1 MKMIRNSL
9 VFLSCFLFSIY
20 ARADYINLIRADQC
34 ETIIEVFIDEG
45 EIRVT
50 FEIGEV
56 DHEYFRWIVPSQ
68 YTGGIYEKARE
79 EELLKEFFSKG
90 FVLRADGRRLQGQLK
105 DLKRI
110 PRNYRQSLYTG
121 QVDTTNLKISD
132 HVIYAEFVF
141 PVGRPG
147 KVSIQPPIQPER
159 DITYANIGFVTY
171 HKLLPVNDL
180 RYLSKR
186 ETVNLDWTDPWY
198 SKFENRNIA
207 RHHKNSLMSFLYMDP
222 YEVRH
227 EVLVRLKDLE
237 YWIDLPYGIDDV
249 IPVEDLDKVKQQ
261 VADFLLERNR
271 VIVDG
276 EVISPILDKAHFVEV
291 KLSGI
296 QIQSIPTPLSYSSAI
311 IGVIFV
317 YPNPGIPQ
325 QVMVE
330 WDMWNDQIQTIP
342 CVMSD
347 PAGPLPYD
355 LTYPDD
361 QILVWTN
368 YLKNYTLPTVSEVEV
383 TQASIK
389 LPVVSLVILV
399 LILIHFWRKINGK
412 AKRWRWGWIAFAT
425 FLCLAA
431 YIFYIE
437 VPIPFAQKKSFNQ
450 PESRNLLTS
459 LLKNTYRAFDYR
471 SESDIYD
478 KLAISLEGD
487 LLREVYIQTKQSMVL
502 ENQGGI
508 QVKLKSVD
516 LLDVEELDDDELPKD
531 ALAYKCQW
539 VVEGDVGHWGHIHKR
554 INQYEAVMK
563 ILPTDGS
570 WKMYDLEII
579 EELRTL

>member
-1 MKMIRNSL
+1 MKNY
-9 VFLSCFLFSIY
+9 VFFILCLFVTLTS
-20 ARADYINLIRADQC
+20 RADYINLIRADQC
-34 ETIIEVFIDEG
+34 ETIIEVFIEEG
-45 EIRVT
+45 EVRIT
-50 FEIGEV
+50 FEIGER
-56 DHEYFRWIVPSQ
+56 DHQYFKWIVPSQ
-68 YTGGIYEKARE
+68 YPGGIYDEARK
-79 EELLKEFFSKG
+79 EELLKAFFREG
-90 FVLRADGRRLQGQLK
+90 FVLRADGRRIEGSLRELR
-105 DLKRI
+105 RI

-132 HVIYAEFVF
+132 HVIFAEFVY
-141 PVGRPG
+141 PIGKPG
-147 KVSIQPPIQPER
+147 KLSIEPPIKE
-159 DITYANIGFVTY
+159 DKEITYANIGFVTY

-180 RYLSKR
+180 RYLSKE
-186 ETVNLDWTDPWY
+186 ETLHLDWSDPWY
-198 SKFENRNIA
+198 SKYENRNIA
-207 RHHKNSLMSFLYMDP
+207 RHHQNSLMSFLYMDP

-237 YWIDLPYGIDDV
+237 YWLDLPYGIDDV
-249 IPVEDLDKVKQQ
+249 IPIEDLDKVKQT
-261 VADFLLERNR
+261 VADFLIRRNR

-276 EVISPILDKAHFVEV
+276 EVIQPILDKSHFVEV

-296 QIQSIPTPLSYSSAI
+296 QIQSIPAPISYSSAI

-317 YPNPGIPQ
+317 YPNPGLPQ

-368 YLKNYTLPTVSEVEV
+368 YLKNYSLPTVSQVEV

-389 LPVVSLVILV
+389 LPVISLVFLA
-399 LILIHFWRKINGK
+399 LILFQLFRKFRGK
-412 AKRWRWGWIAFAT
+412 TKKWRWGWLAFGLI
-425 FLCLAA
+425 LCVIS
-431 YIFYIE
+431 YIFYVE

-450 PESRNLLTS
+450 PESRNLLTN

-516 LLDVEELDDDELPKD
+516 LLDVEELEDDELPKD

-539 VVEGDVGHWGHIHKR
+539 VVEGDVGHWGHIHRR
-554 INQYEAVMK
+554 INQYEAVMR
-563 ILPTDGS
+563 ILPTEGS

-579 EELRTL
+579 EEQRTL